1 MPHTCE
7 TLVDQGPFEI
17 NVSYSWTDSPAY
29 EAEPGNPNTYVERL
43 RETELLSVEVVIAG
57 KGIDILPQLT
67 EKAKQQIVHELS
79 HEE

>member
-7 TLVDQGPFEI
+7 TLVDVGPFEI
-17 NVSYSWTDSPAY
+17 NVGYSWRWVT
-29 EAEPGNPNTYVERL
+29 EPGDVDEPLQQRMRY
-43 RETELLSVEVVIAG
+43 TELDTVEVVIAG